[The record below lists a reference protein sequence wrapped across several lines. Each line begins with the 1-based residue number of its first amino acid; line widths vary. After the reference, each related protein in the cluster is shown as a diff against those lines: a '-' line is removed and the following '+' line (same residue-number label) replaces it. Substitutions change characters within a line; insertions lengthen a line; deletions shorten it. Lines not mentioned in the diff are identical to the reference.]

1 VTQIKTQLKINPRS
15 REETPTIK
23 LDEISTNL
31 IALKEHIHIG
41 VFVDILEIVGR
52 VLFSLIFIGSAFG
65 HFKNADGMAGYAK
78 SKGLPAPKLTVQVSG
93 LVLLVGGVLTIIGNP
108 LGLIALIIF
117 LVPTAIIMHPF
128 WKETDAM
135 AKMGEQ
141 TAFLKDIALAGAALV
156 IYVLTK

>member
-1 VTQIKTQLKINPRS
+1 M
-15 REETPTIK
+15 
-23 LDEISTNL
+23 
-31 IALKEHIHIG
+31 
-41 VFVDILEIVGR
+41 DILEIVGR

-93 LVLLVGGVLTIIGNP
+93 LVLLVGGVLTIAGNP
-108 LGLIALIIF
+108 LGLIALILF